1 MVLNM
6 KINTHW
12 NIVSRYTDPDT
23 GEKRETIMAFSL
35 SESYAK
41 LICELLGESDEE
53 PNRDYFYYKVEGK

>member
-35 SESYAK
+35 SESYAE
-41 LICELLGESDEE
+41 LICELLGGSDEE
-53 PNRDYFYYKVEGK
+53 ANRDYFYYKVESK

>member
-23 GEKRETIMAFSL
+23 GEKRETIITPAH
-35 SESYAK
+35 
-41 LICELLGESDEE
+41 
-53 PNRDYFYYKVEGK
+53 

>member
-12 NIVSRYTDPDT
+12 NIVSGYTDPDT
-23 GEKRETIMAFSL
+23 GENRDTVMAFSL

-41 LICELLGESDEE
+41 LICELLNTSGKEL
-53 PNRDYFYYKVEGK
+53 NRNYFYYKVDSK

>member
-1 MVLNM
+1 M

-41 LICELLGESDEE
+41 LICKLLGESDEE
-53 PNRDYFYYKVEGK
+53 PNRDYFYYKVESK

>member
-1 MVLNM
+1 M

-12 NIVSRYTDPDT
+12 NIVSRFTDPDT
-23 GEKRETIMAFSL
+23 GNKRETIVAFSI

>member
-23 GEKRETIMAFSL
+23 GKKGETIIAFSL
-35 SESYAK
+35 SESYSK
-41 LICELLGESDEE
+41 LICELLGNSEDE
-53 PNRDYFYYKVEGK
+53 PNRDYFYYKVDSK

>member
-6 KINTHW
+6 KISTHW

-23 GEKRETIMAFSL
+23 GENRDTVMAFSL

-41 LICELLGESDEE
+41 LICELLNTSDEE
-53 PNRDYFYYKVEGK
+53 SNRNYFYYKVDSK

>member
-41 LICELLGESDEE
+41 LICELLGKSDEE

>member
-12 NIVSRYTDPDT
+12 NIVSRFTDPDT
-23 GEKRETIMAFSL
+23 GNKRETIVAFSI

-41 LICELLGESDEE
+41 LICELLGGSDEE

>member
-1 MVLNM
+1 M

-23 GEKRETIMAFSL
+23 GERRETIMAFSL

-41 LICELLGESDEE
+41 LICELLTNSDEE
-53 PNRDYFYYKVEGK
+53 PNRDYSYYKVDSK

>member
-6 KINTHW
+6 KRNTHW

-35 SESYAK
+35 SESYSK
-41 LICELLGESDEE
+41 LICELLRSSDDE
-53 PNRDYFYYKVEGK
+53 PNRDYFYYKVESK

>member
-1 MVLNM
+1 M

-23 GEKRETIMAFSL
+23 GDKRETIIAFSL
-35 SESYAK
+35 SESYSK

-53 PNRDYFYYKVEGK
+53 PNRDYFYYKVESK

>member
-1 MVLNM
+1 M

-23 GEKRETIMAFSL
+23 GEKRETIVAFSL

-41 LICELLGESDEE
+41 LICDLLTDSEEE
-53 PNRDYFYYKVEGK
+53 PNRGYFYYKIEGK

>member
-6 KINTHW
+6 RISTHW
-12 NIVSRYTDPDT
+12 NIASRYTDQDKL
-23 GEKRETIMAFSL
+23 EKRETVMAFSL

-41 LICELLGESDEE
+41 LICELLNSSNEE

>member
-1 MVLNM
+1 M

-53 PNRDYFYYKVEGK
+53 PNRDYFYYKVEGN

>member
-6 KINTHW
+6 KINTYW

-35 SESYAK
+35 SESHSK
-41 LICELLGESDEE
+41 LICELLRSSDDE
-53 PNRDYFYYKVEGK
+53 PNRDYFYYKVESK

>member
-1 MVLNM
+1 M

-23 GEKRETIMAFSL
+23 GEKRETIIAFSL
-35 SESYAK
+35 SESYSK

>member
-23 GEKRETIMAFSL
+23 GEKRETIMV

>member
-1 MVLNM
+1 M

-41 LICELLGESDEE
+41 LICELLGKSDEE